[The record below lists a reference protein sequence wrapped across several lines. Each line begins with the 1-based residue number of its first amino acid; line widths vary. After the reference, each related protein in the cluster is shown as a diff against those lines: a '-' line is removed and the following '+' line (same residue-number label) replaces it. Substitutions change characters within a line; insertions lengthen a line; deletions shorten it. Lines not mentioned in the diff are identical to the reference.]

1 MAPNIPITA
10 IRLRERMEETGTSQS
25 DLADAIGI
33 TQGAISQILTGATRN
48 SRFMPKIAQGL
59 AINLNWLLGVTD
71 EKIEMFDKN
80 GNDISED
87 TLAAI
92 KAGIVENIL
101 LHPDQIEV
109 VGAAD
114 RRQGFRGPPPALP
127 APEPDPD
134 HVEIDMLDL
143 AYGMGGTF
151 VDIGDDG
158 IEAEKV
164 RFSRSWLRQ
173 FTHAPPHLLFTTKG
187 VGDSMWPTIGDN
199 DVVVINRA
207 ERVVEFADKIWA
219 VVYGGVGSIKRLR
232 PLPDGSV
239 ELHSDNQMV
248 RPARATD
255 GDLHIVGRV
264 VAVVRKV

>member
-1 MAPNIPITA
+1 MWEIVPENLIAAMQRAGMNQSQLAEAVGVKQPSIGRLISGETKTTRAIEQIARALGTTA
-10 IRLRERMEETGTSQS
+10 AYLKGEADDAGGGSVGEGRTSF
-25 DLADAIGI
+25 
-33 TQGAISQILTGATRN
+33 R
-48 SRFMPKIAQGL
+48 AQ
-59 AINLNWLLGVTD
+59 
-71 EKIEMFDKN
+71 
-80 GNDISED
+80 
-87 TLAAI
+87 
-92 KAGIVENIL
+92 
-101 LHPDQIEV
+101 
-109 VGAAD
+109 
-114 RRQGFRGPPPALP
+114 PPAPP

>member
-1 MAPNIPITA
+1 M
-10 IRLRERMEETGTSQS
+10 SC
-25 DLADAIGI
+25 
-33 TQGAISQILTGATRN
+33 N
-48 SRFMPKIAQGL
+48 SVNTK
-59 AINLNWLLGVTD
+59 
-71 EKIEMFDKN
+71 
-80 GNDISED
+80 SS
-87 TLAAI
+87 
-92 KAGIVENIL
+92 IVENYQSCNGRGVFRSDRLEALMAEKRVTQSELARQVGVSQTTIWKL
-101 LHPDQIEV
+101 LKEPSQGSKHTHRIARVLGTTSEYLMDETEDAGGGS
-109 VGAAD
+109 VGEG
-114 RRQGFRGPPPALP
+114 RTGFRAQPPAQP